1 MRTPKNQQPAL
12 AGDVR
17 PVIYERMRN
26 CSSRVLS
33 AFAGSQNNHDELLWG
48 LTQGV
53 GQLAAVLLN
62 TAACEERLVRIGAFV
77 TGWVESLGSADVF
90 TRISAE
96 RGRQSLLLRQGKL
109 LFNCSSIV
117 VDPRRKL
124 RVIVEELG
132 EVAEA
137 LFRLEASDSK
147 ASREHLIT
155 ELVQVAAVAVAWLE
169 ALLQPEGAAR
179 QAI

>member
-1 MRTPKNQQPAL
+1 MRTPKNKQPLL

-33 AFAGSQNNHDELLWG
+33 AFAGRQKNQDELLWG

-53 GQLAAVLLN
+53 GQLAAVLMN
-62 TAACEERLVRIGAFV
+62 EAASEERLTRIGAFV
-77 TGWVESLGSADVF
+77 IGWVESQGLGSTDVF
-90 TRISAE
+90 TRITAE
-96 RGRQSLLLRQGKL
+96 RERQNILLRQGK
-109 LFNCSSIV
+109 FSYTCASPV
-117 VDPRRKL
+117 ADPRRKL

-137 LFRLEASDSK
+137 LFRLEASECK
-147 ASREHLIT
+147 ANREHLIE
-155 ELVQVAAVAVAWLE
+155 ELIQVAAVAVAWLE
-169 ALLQPEGAAR
+169 ALLQPEAG
-179 QAI
+179 I